1 MTNDKARPYRC
12 VNVMAVLIGATCLGA
27 GNPALAR
34 DPAPASDP
42 SNNGG
47 WVLNSSVSDEF
58 DGDTLDH
65 DKWNVQGR
73 GGGFNG
79 WKGRAPSQYA
89 PENVLVE
96 DGKLKIRSKWDSAYK
111 FASEM
116 QGGVRYGDPVA
127 PVTTGGV
134 ISNRRFLYGYM
145 EVRSKAA
152 DAAMTSA
159 FWTLGHESELDIYEQ
174 MGRPKKSDGGIEED
188 TLNAAIHDWRPG
200 KFSTGGVPLNKVYNL
215 KHDLG
220 FRVADDFHV
229 YGAEWDPAFL
239 RFYVDG
245 KLVREATRS
254 EIGDGWVL
262 TNPLQLY
269 FDSEIFSWL
278 GYPHA
283 DELPADY
290 EVDYVRVWQKP
301 DVERLDRAFFGFE
314 GPLFTYGRKPPGA
327 SEKVRNKEEWRQDWY
342 FDGAAAKHFQIV
354 ENEQQLGGKRSL
366 RLLADKAPKGRLSG
380 FAPYGSVQTDAGNHV
395 LAVRVYV
402 PADAGHA
409 VVQFSLDDPWYES
422 PLIDLSRF
430 PRGQWVN
437 LPIGLSRPAASGS
450 NDRLRITLVND
461 DGRAS
466 GTYYFDELSLK
477 PEQGAE

>member
-1 MTNDKARPYRC
+1 MLMLGGARAAA
-12 VNVMAVLIGATCLGA
+12 MLFGASILGTGGPSWA
-27 GNPALAR
+27 S
-34 DPAPASDP
+34 DPAPLSDP
-42 SNNGG
+42 SNGSG
-47 WVLNSSVSDEF
+47 WVLNHLVSDEF
-58 DGDTLDH
+58 DGEDIDH

-79 WKGRAPSQYA
+79 WKGRAPSQFVA
-89 PENVLVE
+89 ENVRVE
-96 DGKLKIRSKWDSAYK
+96 GGKLKIRSKWDPDYDFVGES
-111 FASEM
+111 

-134 ISNRRFLYGYM
+134 IGNRRFLYGYM

-174 MGRPKKSDGGIEED
+174 MGRPKKSDGGIEVD

-200 KFSTGGVPLNKVYNL
+200 KFSTGGVPLNKVFNF

-229 YGAEWDPAFL
+229 YGVEWDPAYL

-245 KLVREATRS
+245 KFIREATRA

-283 DELPADY
+283 AELPADY

-301 DVERLDRAFFGFE
+301 DTERLDRAFYGFE
-314 GPLFTYGRKPPGA
+314 GPLFTLGRKPPGA

-342 FDGAAAKHFQIV
+342 FDGAAAKHFAIV
-354 ENEQQLGGKRSL
+354 ENEQYLGGKRSL
-366 RLLADKAPKGRLSG
+366 RLVADKAPKGRLTA
-380 FAPYGSVQTDAGNHV
+380 FAPPGSVVSDAGEQDFS
-395 LAVRVYV
+395 VRVYV
-402 PADAGHA
+402 PTGPGRA
-409 VVQFSLDDPWYES
+409 VVQFFLDEPWYQS
-422 PLIDLSRF
+422 PPIDLSRF
-430 PRGQWVN
+430 PRDQWVN
-437 LPIGLSRPAASGS
+437 LPIRIPRNAASGP
-450 NDRLRITLVND
+450 NDRVRIMLVNE

-466 GTYYFDELSLK
+466 GTYYFDDVSLV
-477 PEQGAE
+477 PAEEAE